1 MHRLW
6 MMSAV
11 VAAGLAAC
19 GDNRLT
25 PDGALP
31 PVHDSPP
38 DTEPPV
44 DADPLA
50 TLDGTG
56 LCVDAACTQI
66 SSDVTEYTPRFPLYT
81 DGATKRRWFRL
92 PAGMKIDTSD
102 MDHWVFPVGTEF
114 WKEFTRDGT
123 RVETRY
129 IKKLK
134 ADDDAPNAWFFV
146 AYVWNA
152 TQDATT
158 AVTSGV
164 QNANGTEHDVPSRA
178 QCKDCHDSLRPSRVL
193 GFGAL
198 QLDFD
203 SVQLDLEDL
212 ITGDLLSVP
221 PTGGAAGAR
230 FPLPGATVDQTA
242 LGYLHANCGHCH
254 NASSPV
260 HDITPIELR
269 LETAKLATVG
279 DTNAFKTAVRNPA
292 DTCGNDIDDDND
304 GVVDNGCAKVP
315 FFDNNVQF
323 DLLIVPNDR
332 TTSGLFVRMML
343 LDGKKMPKLGT
354 ETVDPDGQTAIGNW
368 IDSL

>member
-6 MMSAV
+6 MMSF
-11 VAAGLAAC
+11 VALAAC
-19 GDNRLT
+19 GDNRLA
-25 PDGALP
+25 PDAATSPIHDSSP
-31 PVHDSPP
+31 PVDM
-38 DTEPPV
+38 EPPV

-56 LCVDAACTQI
+56 LCVDSACTQI
-66 SSDVTEYTPRFPLYT
+66 SSDVTEYTPRFPLYS

-102 MDHWVFPVGTEF
+102 MDRWVFPVGTEF

-129 IKKLK
+129 IKKIK
-134 ADDDAPNAWFFV
+134 VDDDAPNAWFFIT
-146 AYVWNA
+146 YVWNS
-152 TQDATT
+152 TQDATM
-158 AVTSGV
+158 ALTSGM

-198 QLDFD
+198 QLDYD
-203 SVQLDLEDL
+203 SGQLDLEDL
-212 ITGDLLSVP
+212 ITGDLLSDP
-221 PTGGAAGAR
+221 PTGGTVNTR
-230 FPLPGATVDQTA
+230 FPLPGSAVDQAA
-242 LGYLHANCGHCH
+242 LGYLHVNCGHCH
-254 NASSPV
+254 NAGSPV

-269 LETAKLATVG
+269 LETTNLATVG

-292 DTCGNDIDDDND
+292 DACGDDTDNDND

-315 FFDNNVQF
+315 FNDSGTQY
-323 DLLIVPNDR
+323 DLLIVPKDR
-332 TTSGLFVRMML
+332 ANSGLFVRTML
-343 LDGKKMPKLGT
+343 TNQFKMPKLGT
-354 ETVDPDGQTAIGNW
+354 ELVDPDGQTAIGAW